1 MAKSIDSLLK
11 KKGWSGEEVGK
22 ALIASVIH
30 DVKHRGEPDF
40 KPLFSQSDF
49 ERMESSL
56 SSDRDYTVYGVY
68 RDLYSSIIDAY
79 NRGQALFQQF
89 YNGYSRYSNVMF
101 MCQNAEMALERA
113 DKVPLIMTQSQYNR
127 HRERARATL
136 QGFKKSFS
144 SLLFRTLMSFIYAP
158 EEAPEHIRE
167 LIEATKKETATN
179 PRILGAYNKD
189 YGNGYYTLPDG
200 RRSDKLTSEEWQQA
214 LEELYLKTHSLV
226 INGRPATPEETHKFY
241 NKQQKLKAYK
251 LFFDG
256 IEGIKALYKEITGKE
271 LDGVDAEEEKRLL
284 DTLEDMLDSK
294 IGARTQRE
302 CKEQGEA
309 PLYPLQDLISG
320 LLDGNIDSSIVWS
333 YYPDPPQLTK
343 YEVLTECWEH
353 YSGAYE
359 DDIDEKDQLK
369 EFKADYPALFSA
381 LEAYIKEAVPAL
393 QSLKPSQYFKEVIS
407 CGELAELSFM
417 GYGNY
422 IEPSNEDIIADYCGD
437 FESDPD
443 TAEESLRRY
452 KSRVRGH
459 MSGIAIIQNPAS
471 WQTDENGDYK
481 ETPDPLSV
489 FLNLDSVADS
499 ETQRAELDAFQN
511 NLFKPALRFLYAYNA
526 LMLIIGAV
534 YDIED
539 TEALQLSTRTFE
551 SQLEGFNNLLYMFYG
566 GVYGDPEEKQRKR
579 ELIKELFQ
587 PTDPEEL
594 KPTKEA
600 IDAVTAELTELGYTT
615 KARKNLK
622 NFDRYI
628 ALLMGEG
635 A

>member
-22 ALIASVIH
+22 ALIASTIH
-30 DVKHRGEPDF
+30 DVKHQSEPDF

-49 ERMESSL
+49 EKMESSL
-56 SSDRDYTVYGVY
+56 SSDRDYIVYGVY

-79 NRGQALFQQF
+79 NRGQGLFQQF

-101 MCQNAEMALERA
+101 MCQNAEEALKRA
-113 DKVPLIMTQSQYNR
+113 DSVPLIMTQSQYNR

-136 QGFKKSFS
+136 QGFRTSFS
-144 SLLFRTLMSFIYAP
+144 SLLFHTLQSFIDAP
-158 EEAPEHIRE
+158 EEAPEDIRE

-179 PRILGAYNKD
+179 PRILGAYNED

-200 RRSDKLTSEEWQQA
+200 RRSDKMTSEEWQQA
-214 LEELYLKTHSLV
+214 LEELYLKTHSLI
-226 INGRPATPEETHKFY
+226 INGRPATPEETHKYY
-241 NKQQKLKAYK
+241 NEQRTLKAYK

-256 IEGIKALYKEITGKE
+256 IEGIKALYKEITGE
-271 LDGVDAEEEKRLL
+271 EMDGVDAEEEKRLL
-284 DTLEDMLDSK
+284 DTLEDMLGLK
-294 IGARTQRE
+294 IEARTQRE
-302 CKEQGEA
+302 RKEQGKA
-309 PLYPLQDLISG
+309 PLYPLQDLLSG
-320 LLDGNIDSSIVWS
+320 LVDGTTDSSTVWS

-343 YEVLTECWEH
+343 YDVLAECLEH

-381 LEAYIKEAVPAL
+381 LDAFIKEAVPT
-393 QSLKPSQYFKEVIS
+393 LKPLKPAQYFKEVIS
-407 CGELAELSFM
+407 WGELAELSFM
-417 GYGNY
+417 GYESY
-422 IEPSNEDIIADYCGD
+422 IDPSNEDIITDYCGD
-437 FESDPD
+437 FGADPD
-443 TAEESLRRY
+443 TAEESLKRY
-452 KSRVRGH
+452 KSRVRGRW
-459 MSGIAIIQNPAS
+459 SGVAVMQNPAS

-489 FLNLDSVADS
+489 FFNLDSLADS
-499 ETQRAELDAFQN
+499 ESQRAELDAFQN
-511 NLFKPALRFLYAYNA
+511 NLFKPALRFIYAYNA
-526 LMLIIGAV
+526 LMKIIGAV
-534 YDIED
+534 YDIDD
-539 TEALQLSTRTFE
+539 TDALQLSTRHFE

-566 GVYGDPEEKQRKR
+566 EVYGDPEEKQRKR
-579 ELIKELFQ
+579 ELVKELFQ

-615 KARKNLK
+615 KARKKLK

>member
-11 KKGWSGEEVGK
+11 KKGWSGDEVGK

-30 DVKHRGEPDF
+30 DVKHRGEPDY

-101 MCQNAEMALERA
+101 MCQNAEEALKRA
-113 DKVPLIMTQSQYNR
+113 DSVPLIMTQSQYNR

-144 SLLFRTLMSFIYAP
+144 SLLFHTLMSFIYAP

-179 PRILGAYNKD
+179 PRILGAYNKEH
-189 YGNGYYTLPDG
+189 GNGYYTLPDG
-200 RRSDKLTSEEWQQA
+200 RRSDKLTSEEWEQA

-284 DTLEDMLDSK
+284 DTLEDMLDLNFQTK
-294 IGARTQRE
+294 TLRE
-302 CKEQGEA
+302 CKEQGKA

-417 GYGNY
+417 GYESY
-422 IEPSNEDIIADYCGD
+422 IEPSNENIIADYCGD

-452 KSRVRGH
+452 KRRSRGFW
-459 MSGIAIIQNPAS
+459 SGIAIIQNPAS
-471 WQTDENGDYK
+471 WQTDESGDYK

-499 ETQRAELDAFQN
+499 ETQRTELDAFQN

-551 SQLEGFNNLLYMFYG
+551 SQLEGFNNLLYMFYER
-566 GVYGDPEEKQRKR
+566 VYGNPEEKQRKR